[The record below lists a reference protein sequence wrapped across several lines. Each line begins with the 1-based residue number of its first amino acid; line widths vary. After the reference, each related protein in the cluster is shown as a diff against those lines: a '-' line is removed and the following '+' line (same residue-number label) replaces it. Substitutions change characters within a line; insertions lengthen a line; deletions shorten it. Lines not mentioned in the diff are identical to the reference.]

1 MGNAA
6 EKLDTPPQAYAS
18 ELVELNRVEA
28 AMAELRAKHGTV
40 PDYTTKEGYERG
52 KASLKELTKYRT
64 GTDKARLAITK
75 PHRDFIDQVNQ
86 YAKGLIGE
94 IEQLEAPH
102 RDAKREVDEAEQR
115 KKEERIA
122 RLQQRLTKEVTSYL
136 DTAVGL
142 DSSGLADLI
151 EAAEGIDTEGYFDIT
166 KEAEDEKAR
175 VIRELTAQHASALE
189 QERMAA
195 EQAELAEERRKL
207 QIDQAIQAIRMAP
220 LDMMGKPAVLI
231 RTKIAEIEYNRP
243 ETADYGD
250 RTQEAS
256 QAHEQALQQLRMMQQ
271 QAEQLEAAKAEEPPE
286 PAEESQPAP
295 HQPIDT
301 SRLNAAAAS
310 YTPPIPAEEQADVGE
325 LLESHQA
332 ASNNWDQAFEDLV
345 SFGLD
350 VDDAQALLA
359 EIAHGGIRHVAFN
372 QGDA

>member
-6 EKLDTPPQAYAS
+6 EKLDTPPQAYAG

-40 PDYTTKEGYERG
+40 PDYTTKQGYERG

-75 PHRDFIDQVNQ
+75 PHRDFIEQVNS

-94 IEQLEAPH
+94 IEQLEGPH

-122 RLQQRLTKEVTSYL
+122 RLQQRLAKEVTSYL
-136 DTAVGL
+136 NTAVGL

-151 EAAEGIDTEGYFDIT
+151 ESAEAIDTEGYFDIT

-175 VIRELTAQHASALE
+175 VIRELTAQHATALE

-207 QIDQAIQAIRMAP
+207 
-220 LDMMGKPAVLI
+220 AVE
-231 RTKIAEIEYNRP
+231 RAELEELRRLKA
-243 ETADYGD
+243 E
-250 RTQEAS
+250 QEA
-256 QAHEQALQQLRMMQQ
+256 ANA
-271 QAEQLEAAKAEEPPE
+271 
-286 PAEESQPAP
+286 QPALAP
-295 HQPIDT
+295 GDVATAGGTVFSQEDPDDWEG
-301 SRLNAAAAS
+301 LGNVLQEV
-310 YTPPIPAEEQADVGE
+310 PQIPAEEQADVGN
-325 LLESHQA
+325 LIKAHQQSASH
-332 ASNNWDQAFEDLV
+332 WDQAFEDLV
-345 SFGLD
+345 NFGID
-350 VDDAQALLA
+350 TNDAQELLD
-359 EIAHGGIRHVAFN
+359 EIASGGIRHVAFN